1 MCVGFSQCQI
11 TTLGEAV
18 ELKDYIAI
26 RRAYNIVRQD
36 TAKDERLTFEEF
48 AILCRLELAGTGL
61 RTSDIAEYQSALR
74 PTMTHR
80 TNHLAAQ
87 GLISRTEG
95 TDDRRSVVCEISETG
110 HERVDELC
118 VAVCD
123 VLHGG
128 SVLTRIES
136 ARIRRYA
143 DAMGAIYIKAS
154 NLILLAMYE
163 SDGDSM
169 RIGRIASALGL
180 LQPTV
185 SMSIN
190 ALIADNYITRTG
202 NILNLTDE
210 GRAFAKELADQ
221 INAIVVRRERK

>member
-1 MCVGFSQCQI
+1 M
-11 TTLGEAV
+11 

-26 RRAYNIVRQD
+26 RRAYNTVRQD
-36 TAKDERLTFEEF
+36 TPKNERLTFEEF
-48 AILCRLELAGTGL
+48 AILCRLELAETGL

-87 GLISRTEG
+87 DLIDRTEG
-95 TDDRRSVVCEISETG
+95 NEDRRSVMCTITENG
-110 HERVDELC
+110 HARIEELC
-118 VAVCD
+118 KACSD

-128 SVLTRIES
+128 TVLTRIEPS
-136 ARIRRYA
+136 RVRRYV
-143 DAMGAIYIKAS
+143 DAMGALYIKAS
-154 NLILLAMYE
+154 NLILIAMLE
-163 SDGDSM
+163 NDGGPM

-190 ALIADNYITRTG
+190 ALIADDCITRNG
-202 NILNLTDE
+202 NILTLTDT
-210 GRAFAKELADQ
+210 GRAVAEGYAKQ
-221 INAIVVRRERK
+221 IRAIIVRRNRR